1 MLVIVGGETDG
12 RWLGGFDRQLRAL
25 MLSPLVGQK
34 LGVLAS
40 SENATDLMALT
51 ELLES
56 GKVTPVIDQTYELQ
70 DVAKALQRMTDGQA
84 GGKIVVTM

>member
-1 MLVIVGGETDG
+1 
-12 RWLGGFDRQLRAL
+12 
-25 MLSPLVGQK
+25 MLSPIVSQK

-56 GKVTPVIDQTYELQ
+56 GRVTPVIDLTYELQ
-70 DVAKALQRMTDGQA
+70 DVAKALKRMTDGQV